1 MPFSPLAS
9 PSATIDVLVRHGLAT
24 RKRLGQHFLVDDNVV
39 GRILR
44 LADLQGSEHV
54 LEIGPGIGTLT
65 WALSQSAR
73 SVVSVERDERLRPAL
88 EEVMRACPNVRVVF
102 ADALDVEPE
111 ALRDEDGA
119 SPSVLVANLP
129 YSVAA
134 TLVLRCFERMA
145 GLEAATVMVQAEVAD
160 RMAAEPGGKQYGAYT
175 VKLALQ
181 ARVAGRFPVSR
192 ECFLPPPRVDS
203 AVVRLERARE
213 RSARE
218 RSARDVE
225 LGSAAADAA
234 FSQRRK
240 TVRNAIASAL
250 GVKPDD
256 VGRVLLEEGFDPQR
270 RAEEFAPAEYVRMG
284 HALSRNGLLP

>member
-1 MPFSPLAS
+1 MPVSPLAS

-44 LADLQGSEHV
+44 LADLHGSERV

-65 WALSQSAR
+65 WALAQSAR

-88 EEVMRACPNVRVVF
+88 EEVVRACPNVRVVF

-111 ALRDEDGA
+111 ALRDEEGA
-119 SPSVLVANLP
+119 LPSVLVANLP
-129 YSVAA
+129 YSIAA
-134 TLVLRCFERMA
+134 TLVLRCFERIP
-145 GLEAATVMVQAEVAD
+145 GLGAATVMVQAEVAD
-160 RMAAEPGGKQYGAYT
+160 RMAAEPGSKQYGAYT

-203 AVVRLERARE
+203 AVVRLERTRE
-213 RSARE
+213 LSAK
-218 RSARDVE
+218 DVE
-225 LGSAAADAA
+225 VGSAAADAA
-234 FSQRRK
+234 FFQRRK
-240 TVRNAIASAL
+240 TVRNAVASAL
-250 GVKPDD
+250 DVRPD
-256 VGRVLLEEGFDPQR
+256 VVSQVLLAEGFDPRR
-270 RAEEFAPAEYVRMG
+270 RAEEFAPAEYVRIG

>member
-24 RKRLGQHFLVDDNVV
+24 RKRLGQHFLIDDNVV

-44 LADLQGSEHV
+44 LADLHGSEHV

-65 WALSQSAR
+65 WALAQNAR

-88 EEVMRACPNVRVVF
+88 DEVARACPNVRVVF
-102 ADALDVEPE
+102 ADALDVEPD
-111 ALRDEDGA
+111 ALRDEEGT

-145 GLEAATVMVQAEVAD
+145 DLEAATVMVQAEVAD
-160 RMAAEPGGKQYGAYT
+160 RMAAEPGSKQYGAYT

-181 ARVAGRFPVSR
+181 AGVAGRFPVSR

-203 AVVRLERARE
+203 AVVRLERT
-213 RSARE
+213 RE

-225 LGSAAADAA
+225 VGSAAAGAA

-250 GVKPDD
+250 GVKADD
-256 VGRVLLEEGFDPQR
+256 VGQVLLEEGLDPQR

>member
-1 MPFSPLAS
+1 MPVSPLAS

-44 LADLQGSEHV
+44 LADLHGPEHV

-65 WALSQSAR
+65 WALAQSAR

-88 EEVMRACPNVRVVF
+88 EEVVRACPNVRVVF
-102 ADALDVEPE
+102 ADALDVVPD

-119 SPSVLVANLP
+119 MPSALVANLP

-145 GLEAATVMVQAEVAD
+145 DLGAATVMVQAEVAD
-160 RMAAEPGGKQYGAYT
+160 RMAAAPGSKQYGAYT

-181 ARVAGRFPVSR
+181 ASVAGRFPVSR

-203 AVVRLERARE
+203 AVVRLERT
-213 RSARE
+213 RE

-225 LGSAAADAA
+225 VGSAAADAA

-256 VGRVLLEEGFDPQR
+256 VGQVLLEEGLDPQR